1 MTTQNQ
7 PPVELHPYEV
17 WLTTQLQKANKI
29 LAEQGV
35 IAANTVL
42 SQCRYMAPAA
52 AVWLIEGAN
61 RRHYWVITGE
71 IPTDILAA
79 DAAKNAREAMRSF
92 HMRWQLR
99 AEQIMQA
106 KPTDESRKMATILV
120 ESAEVLFKLAEN
132 DSLWQEEPQH

>member
-7 PPVELHPYEV
+7 SPVEQHPYEV
-17 WLTTQLQKANKI
+17 WLTTQLQKANKF

-42 SQCRYMAPAA
+42 THSRYMVPAA

-61 RRHYWVITGE
+61 RRHYWVMTGE
-71 IPTDILAA
+71 LPTDILAA
-79 DAAKNAREAMRSF
+79 DAAKDAREAMRGF

-99 AEQIMQA
+99 AEQMMQA
-106 KPTDESRKMATILV
+106 NPTEETRKIATLLV
-120 ESAEVLFKLAEN
+120 ESAEVLYKLTEN
-132 DSLWQEEPQH
+132 DSLWQQQSQQ